1 MDDIECM
8 GVADEVTDY
17 LEKALE
23 SDEMSRVAA
32 HLKVC
37 WACVNFVGEMQVTTR
52 LAAAL
57 PAEPMPERME
67 ESLVSV
73 FRRWSAGVGP

>member
-17 LEKALE
+17 LEGALG
-23 SDEMSRVAA
+23 SDEMSRVAG
-32 HLKVC
+32 HLQVC

-57 PAEPMPERME
+57 PVEPVPAPLE
-67 ESLVSV
+67 EALVTM
-73 FRRWSAGVGP
+73 FRQWTAGVSP